1 MPPST
6 TGRGQ
11 TLRMNSITFNTAV
24 NGVDEASLLIALC
37 FPCEQPNLVKTVD
50 CTSQSRS
57 TPDRLVWRF
66 ADYSPSGYTMA
77 AARLAFRLPKRNNAA
92 GDVFQRAR
100 LAACNYQA
108 LKSAL
113 RGAPLTVLEGPNYTL
128 LRNGEGTPVPPLPGA
143 AIGTSSHLPSVAI
156 ALALGCRIAA
166 AGRSLD
172 RFHVLHTPDSPVS
185 PLHVESYASSPES
198 EKPDNFSDLA
208 ILTAMFK
215 NRAVLMEQVYGRRVV
230 FRNGGRAAIVSGN
243 ASEKLADKAYNFIS

>member
-50 CTSQSRS
+50 CTSQSRPA
-57 TPDRLVWRF
+57 PDRLVWRF
-66 ADYSPSGYTMA
+66 ADTSPSGYTLA

-92 GDVFQRAR
+92 GDIFQRAR

-113 RGAPLTVLEGPNYTL
+113 RGEPLTALSGGNYTL
-128 LRNGEGTPVPPLPGA
+128 LRNGDGTRVPPLSPGTP
-143 AIGTSSHLPSVAI
+143 GTSSHLPSVAI
-156 ALALGCRIAA
+156 ACAMGCRLAA
-166 AGRSLD
+166 AGRALD
-172 RFHVLHTPDSPVS
+172 I
-185 PLHVESYASSPES
+185 LHVFPAPGQQITPEFVQSYGASE
-198 EKPDNFSDLA
+198 EAARPDNFSELA
-208 ILTAMFK
+208 VLCAMFR